1 MREYTVPFS
10 AADEERFLLDKTYRQ
25 WIIILLGCVT
35 GLLVAFYIRFAT
47 QTVFLFALPAALPFA
62 FAGWF
67 ASSLNI
73 RKLDASIS
81 LEKYLVCRAAFKK
94 RPRHYLLYRK

>member
-10 AADEERFLLDKTYRQ
+10 ANDEERFLLNKTYRQ
-25 WIIILLGCVT
+25 WLIILLGCVI
-35 GLLVAFYIRFAT
+35 GLLAAFYIRFAF
-47 QTVFLFALPAALPFA
+47 QTVFLFALPAALPFV
-62 FAGWF
+62 FAGWV
-67 ASSLNI
+67 ASSLNV

-81 LEKYLVCRAAFKK
+81 LEKYLIYRAAFKK